1 MAKLTDVELEQ
12 LTARYGKI
20 GTRDWDGHQLVF
32 RKATRAEVR
41 EYRRKQDSAV
51 EKPDA
56 MDQLAQATIVAFDG
70 QQDPNAARTMFTGV
84 FLEQYP
90 AFCSN
95 TVTINILSYLTGIV
109 EEEASTEMGKGGSV
123 RSSTQKNTPS
133 GLTEWL
139 TAIVHGT
146 EPSDRA
152 TVAAELTA
160 ETLIRLRLALTP
172 KE

>member
-1 MAKLTDVELEQ
+1 MAKLTDVELEA

-70 QQDPNAARTMFTGV
+70 NADPNAARTLFTGT

-123 RSSTQKNTPS
+123 RSSTQKSTPQAS
-133 GLTEWL
+133 PNGLPQSSTEQ
-139 TAIVHGT
+139 
-146 EPSDRA
+146 SQA
-152 TVAAELTA
+152 TGQPL
-160 ETLIRLRLALTP
+160 P
-172 KE
+172 QN

>member
-1 MAKLTDVELEQ
+1 MGSLTDVEIEA
-12 LTARYGKI
+12 LTARYGKV
-20 GTRDWDGHQLVF
+20 GVRLWDGHQIVF

-70 QQDPNAARTMFTGV
+70 NADANAARTLFTGT

-123 RSSTQKNTPS
+123 RSASQKTTP
-133 GLTEWL
+133 
-139 TAIVHGT
+139 TALPNGSPASS
-146 EPSDRA
+146 EAPS
-152 TVAAELTA
+152 
-160 ETLIRLRLALTP
+160 
-172 KE
+172 

>member
-1 MAKLTDVELEQ
+1 M
-12 LTARYGKI
+12 
-20 GTRDWDGHQLVF
+20 
-32 RKATRAEVR
+32 R
-41 EYRRKQDSAV
+41 EYRRKQDNTV

-70 QQDPNAARTMFTGV
+70 NADPNAARTVFTGV

-123 RSSTQKNTPS
+123 RSSTQKSTPQAS
-133 GLTEWL
+133 PNGLPQSSTEQ
-139 TAIVHGT
+139 
-146 EPSDRA
+146 SQA
-152 TVAAELTA
+152 TGQPL
-160 ETLIRLRLALTP
+160 P
-172 KE
+172 QN